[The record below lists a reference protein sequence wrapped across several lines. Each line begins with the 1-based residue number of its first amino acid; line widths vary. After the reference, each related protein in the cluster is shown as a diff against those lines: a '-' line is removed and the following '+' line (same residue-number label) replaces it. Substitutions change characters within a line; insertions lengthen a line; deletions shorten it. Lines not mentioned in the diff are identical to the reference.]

1 MSSNIST
8 AFDAI
13 KTKMGTLFPSH
24 IQLSN
29 PYDIEENTIAA
40 LELGWGV
47 ALGPGTNSNRNLSC
61 NMSIQRTITI
71 TITRRR
77 YANEL
82 DTESKE
88 SAEKSLLED
97 HYTLIKALE
106 KENTLNSTTSGIAR
120 FVYLS
125 DAGIEVVDTTSDSYI
140 KISTEFELEYFED
153 LN

>member
-1 MSSNIST
+1 MSNIST

-29 PYDIEENTIAA
+29 PYDIEENTTAS

-61 NMSIQRTITI
+61 NMSIQRTITM
-71 TITRRR
+71 TLTRRR

-97 HYTLIKALE
+97 HYTLIKAME
-106 KENTLNSTTSGIAR
+106 KEGTLNSTVSGIAR
-120 FVYLS
+120 FFYAS
-125 DAGIEVVDTTSDSYI
+125 DNGIEVIVAESDSYI
-140 KISTEFELEYFED
+140 KLSTVFELEYFED